1 MELKPTDGAIYRT
14 LYRDIEIPLSPY
26 YVAKKD
32 IKTPKLPAD
41 LLLVEN
47 RQEGYNYVDTPKTAK
62 ERTIRE
68 YEAMT
73 GIDRMV
79 GQLRLQLKAQGID
92 QNTVII
98 FTSDHGLFS
107 GEYGLGGKALCY
119 EKTTHVPFIVFDPR
133 NAASQKK
140 TSTAQVQSI
149 DISPTMLSMAG
160 IPIPVSFQGK
170 DLSGILNGTQ
180 KEIRK
185 YVFTENLWSTP
196 FGNPRCEAVQTT
208 DWKYIRYYK
217 NDNFPANKLIE
228 TGKQLGI
235 PQKDMLY
242 AIHDNGVAVYRNYIE
257 SPINGELPVYE
268 ELYHLKTDPYEL
280 SNVIDEKKN
289 AGILTELRNQWA
301 VEIKN
306 ARGTEAPKVLRYTND
321 SHKIGSY

>member
-1 MELKPTDGAIYRT
+1 MG
-14 LYRDIEIPLSPY
+14 
-26 YVAKKD
+26 
-32 IKTPKLPAD
+32 
-41 LLLVEN
+41 
-47 RQEGYNYVDTPKTAK
+47 
-62 ERTIRE
+62 
-68 YEAMT
+68 
-73 GIDRMV
+73 
-79 GQLRLQLKAQGID
+79 
-92 QNTVII
+92 
-98 FTSDHGLFS
+98 
-107 GEYGLGGKALCY
+107 
-119 EKTTHVPFIVFDPR
+119 
-133 NAASQKK
+133 
-140 TSTAQVQSI
+140 
-149 DISPTMLSMAG
+149 G

-280 SNVIDEKKN
+280 SNVIADKKN

-306 ARGTEAPKVLRYTND
+306 ARGTEAPKVLRYTNE